1 MPVMHTVQCGA
12 SASDASSTVPMPV
25 PVLDTVRC
33 QRLRQTLPGTDI
45 VSVPVIH
52 TLRCRPLHFLY
63 SAPRFLSVNKS
74 STETMSVFGARVRSK
89 ACLHKGSIE
98 PLPPHFIILNSESHY
113 RLFYPCRILL
123 PKQNKDL
130 SPRCNSLDP
139 NFPLFNPCKS
149 LYRLAALYTIL
160 LRVDSLHF
168 TSLETGVARSLFPQD
183 CTAAHVR

>member
-1 MPVMHTVQCGA
+1 MFDTNSAMPVMHTVQCGA
-12 SASDASSTVPMPV
+12 SASITALNANSTVPMPV

-89 ACLHKGSIE
+89 SVPTQGH
-98 PLPPHFIILNSESHY
+98 H
-113 RLFYPCRILL
+113 
-123 PKQNKDL
+123 
-130 SPRCNSLDP
+130 
-139 NFPLFNPCKS
+139 
-149 LYRLAALYTIL
+149 
-160 LRVDSLHF
+160 
-168 TSLETGVARSLFPQD
+168 
-183 CTAAHVR
+183 